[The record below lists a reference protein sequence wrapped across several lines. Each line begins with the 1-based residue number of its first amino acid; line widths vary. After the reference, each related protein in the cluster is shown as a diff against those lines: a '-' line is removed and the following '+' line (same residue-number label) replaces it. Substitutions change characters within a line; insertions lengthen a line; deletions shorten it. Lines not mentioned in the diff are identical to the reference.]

1 MAEHPIKGLME
12 TAMQNIKEMVD
23 VNTIVGD
30 AVETSEGTVIIPIS
44 KVAFG
49 FGAGGSEF
57 GARPSMPQDSN
68 ANFGGGSGGG
78 VSITPVA
85 FMVVGQG
92 QIKLMPVNKNESP
105 ASELIEK
112 VPSLLERIIGLI
124 KGKKEEEG
132 ACCKGAKEKKEKKE
146 KIETIETV
154 QMVDEK

>member
-1 MAEHPIKGLME
+1 MEHPIKGLME
-12 TAMQNIKEMVD
+12 TAMTQIKEMVD

-30 AVETSEGTVIIPIS
+30 AVESPDGTVIIPIS

-57 GARPSMPQDSN
+57 GEKPAVTADST
-68 ANFGGGSGGG
+68 AKFGGGSGGG

-92 QIKLMPVNKNESP
+92 QIKLMPVDKAESP

-112 VPSLLERIIGLI
+112 VPSLLEKILNLI
-124 KGKKEEEG
+124 KSKKGDCCKKEP
-132 ACCKGAKEKKEKKE
+132 KKKET
-146 KIETIETV
+146 IETIETV
-154 QMVDEK
+154 ETVSEV

>member
-1 MAEHPIKGLME
+1 MSEHPIKGLME

-30 AVETSEGTVIIPIS
+30 TIEAGDGTVVVPIS

-57 GARPSMPQDSN
+57 GKNENNSSAK
-68 ANFGGGSGGG
+68 FGGGSGGG
-78 VSITPVA
+78 VSIEPVA

-92 QIKLMPVNKNESP
+92 QIKLVPVDKQTTPTQDIIEQVPTMVGKIVDTFKN
-105 ASELIEK
+105 
-112 VPSLLERIIGLI
+112 G
-124 KGKKEEEG
+124 
-132 ACCKGAKEKKEKKE
+132 EKKKKVKETEE

-154 QMVDEK
+154 SYEE